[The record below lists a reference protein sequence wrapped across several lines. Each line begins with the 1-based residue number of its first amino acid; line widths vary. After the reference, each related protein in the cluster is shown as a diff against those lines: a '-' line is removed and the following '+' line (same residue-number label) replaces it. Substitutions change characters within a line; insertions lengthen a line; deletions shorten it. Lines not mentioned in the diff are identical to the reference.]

1 MIVRNNAH
9 NSIYSCVNGNRVEIK
24 GGEIKEVD
32 DNLVQNILNSYR
44 ACDLEIL
51 DRALDG
57 NKFLRMEEV

>member
-9 NSIYSCVNGNRVEIK
+9 NSIYSSVNGNRVEIK
-24 GGEIKEVD
+24 GGETKEVE

-44 ACDLEIL
+44 AGDLEIL